1 MTVIYF
7 VRHAEPDYNDH
18 NDLTRPLT
26 TKGKEDVALV
36 NRFFEDKKIDNVLS
50 SPFLRAVDTVA
61 GLAAGIN
68 KEVLILEDFRERKID
83 SGWIHDF
90 DAFAEKQWSDFDYKL
105 KDGESLGEVQ
115 KRNINALNGVRVAY
129 KDKMLVIGSHGAAL
143 STIIN
148 YYDRT
153 FGYENF
159 RVIKSLMPWIV
170 KLTFEEDRCVS
181 VDQFNV
187 FEIYG
192 ISNEHKR
199 AGDK

>member
-26 TKGKEDVALV
+26 EKGKEDVALV
-36 NRFFEDKKIDNVLS
+36 NRFFEDKEIDYVMS

-61 GLAAGIN
+61 SLAAGIN

-83 SGWIHDF
+83 NGWIDDF

-105 KDGESLGEVQ
+105 KDGESLREVQ
-115 KRNINALNGVRVAY
+115 NRNINALNGVRTAY
-129 KDKMLVIGSHGAAL
+129 KDKTLVIGSHGAAL

-148 YYDRT
+148 YYNKT

-159 RVIKSLMPWIV
+159 RAIKSLMPWIV
-170 KLTFEEDRCVS
+170 KFTFEEDRCVS
-181 VDQFNV
+181 IDQFNV
-187 FEIYG
+187 FSMYG
-192 ISNEHKR
+192 S
-199 AGDK
+199 

>member
-1 MTVIYF
+1 MTEIYF

-36 NRFFEDKKIDNVLS
+36 NRFFEDKEIDYVIS

-61 GLAAGIN
+61 GLAAKLY
-68 KEVLILEDFRERKID
+68 KEVFILDDFRERKID
-83 SGWIHDF
+83 SGWIDDF
-90 DAFAEKQWSDFDYKL
+90 DAFAEKQWRDFDYKL
-105 KDGESLGEVQ
+105 SDGESLREVQ
-115 KRNINALNGVRVAY
+115 NRNINALNGVRAAY
-129 KDKMLVIGSHGAAL
+129 KDKTLVIGSHGAAL

-153 FGYENF
+153 FGYEKF
-159 RVIKSLMPWIV
+159 RVIRSLMPWIV
-170 KLTFEEDRCVS
+170 KFTFEEDSCVS
-181 VDQFNV
+181 IDQFNV

-192 ISNEHKR
+192 ISN
-199 AGDK
+199 

>member
-36 NRFFEDKKIDNVLS
+36 KRFFEGVEIAKVIS

-61 GLAAGIN
+61 DLAAGIN
-68 KEVLILEDFRERKID
+68 TEVLILEDIRERKID
-83 SGWIHDF
+83 SGWIDDF

-105 KDGESLGEVQ
+105 KDGESLREVQ
-115 KRNINALNGVRVAY
+115 KRNINALNEVRAAY
-129 KDKMLVIGSHGAAL
+129 KDKTLVIGSHGAAL

-148 YYDRT
+148 YYDST
-153 FGYENF
+153 FGYEHF
-159 RVIKSLMPWIV
+159 RAIKSLMPWIV

-181 VDQFNV
+181 IDQFNV
-187 FEIYG
+187 FEIYE
-192 ISNEHKR
+192 ISN
-199 AGDK
+199 